1 MQIAPMAEV
10 VAGSLDILSVPILLA
25 DIVSQVE
32 AASWGLASTKLK
44 GLSHPA
50 VGVLIIAKHLSYI
63 GREEFT
69 FAMVEEEYLRFAR
82 TKLVGSGRTRWPLT
96 ILRSV
101 SLPFSSY

>member
-1 MQIAPMAEV
+1 MAEV
-10 VAGSLDILSVPILLA
+10 VTGSLDLLA
-25 DIVSQVE
+25 VPRLLQDIVLQVE
-32 AASWGLASTKLK
+32 EAAWGLASAKLK
-44 GLSHPA
+44 GLSQPA
-50 VGVLIIAKHLSYI
+50 VGCLIIAKHLSYI

-101 SLPFSSY
+101 SEYPCICFACS